1 MRRLG
6 PVAVLIAVL
15 ASCNGKGTRRREDA
29 EVPGSRLETR
39 WIDTLQ
45 GAASVT
51 TGGGAIFASW
61 QAFSADDPA
70 PDLIE
75 VLDAEKGAL
84 VASGRGWLLRAG
96 EPEAALIVQ
105 EKDAALAYV
114 VQRLDGSGEVALA
127 APDDKAW
134 PLRGIACGAR
144 VELCAVVRWSA
155 TPGTVVAKGALERIS
170 IAVVN
175 AGTLA
180 VERTIEHEAAS
191 YLGGS
196 GRVGGVF
203 ANPARPEIYLL
214 ERGGAAGE
222 VKIRAVDL
230 ATGKTSWHATVGALP
245 ADPIAQDDARMVVS
259 GDGNFIAIAQGN
271 LRWSSVEIARLS
283 VIDTRTGAI
292 AHALSEPAGHGFLL
306 SVPERP
312 SFLVVR
318 VAVTR
323 DGGESPNHAFRGV
336 VRLDPESGR
345 TEELIGRSEG
355 DAPQGGVAL
364 DAGTLLLYKRGIRQ
378 PYVED
383 PSPPDRQQARAA
395 AVGAMLDR

>member
-39 WIDTLQ
+39 WIETLK
-45 GAASVT
+45 GAARVT

-114 VQRLDGSGEVALA
+114 VQRLDGSGEVVLA

-134 PLRGIACGAR
+134 PLRGVACGAR

-155 TPGTVVAKGALERIS
+155 TPGTVVAKGALERVS

-196 GRVGGVF
+196 GRVGGVS

-214 ERGGAAGE
+214 ERGGAPGE
-222 VKIRAVDL
+222 LKVRAVDL
-230 ATGKTSWHATVGALP
+230 ASGKTSWHVTVAALSQ
-245 ADPIAQDDARMVVS
+245 DPIPQDDAELIVT
-259 GDGNFIAIAQGN
+259 GDGKHVAVAQGN
-271 LRWSSVEIARLS
+271 VRWSYLEMERLTLLDS
-283 VIDTRTGAI
+283 ATGAV
-292 AHALSEPAGHGFLL
+292 AHTLDEPSGYGFVA

-312 SFLVVR
+312 PLLVVR
-318 VAVTR
+318 IGAAKH
-323 DGGESPNHAFRGV
+323 GGETPDYAFLGV
-336 VRLDPESGR
+336 TQVDPSSGR
-345 TEELIGRSEG
+345 TDELIGRSDG